1 MRRFEFEW
9 DEGNE
14 EHIARHNIS
23 SEEVE
28 EVFRSRIHLL
38 HSRLGRYAA
47 LGQTEVGRYLFCVF
61 ERKGQGLIRVLT
73 AREMEDS
80 ERKLYKRKR

>member
-9 DEGNE
+9 DDGNE
-14 EHIARHNIS
+14 GHIARHNVS

-28 EVFRSRIHLL
+28 EVFRSRFHLL
-38 HSRLGRYAA
+38 HARLARYAA
-47 LGQTEVGRYLFCVF
+47 LGQTEAGRYLFCVF
-61 ERKGQGLIRVLT
+61 ERKGPGLIRVVT
-73 AREMEDS
+73 ARDMEDW